1 MRTSFHILL
10 LFVSSSS
17 SNLIPNFPPPPTR
30 SFRRYLQHPSGV
42 IIPIEA
48 WPNDVNLNSVA
59 GKYEEEE
66 EWFGRDRNNVVGNED
81 PWYEEELEAQTNESE
96 LPSREMPLR
105 PRALVKDGTLG
116 LGLAKTAFQSL
127 RGDTAEKLELP
138 EDRKRLIE
146 LVRKLFKPKM
156 GSLITPGF
164 VERLLDQKIELSI
177 GSEKKSN
184 PNEKIKTESQPDK
197 DGAEEEA
204 GVAVGDGGQVGAVA
218 EGQVKQRQQPQPVLL
233 LLEGWLV
240 HV

>member
-10 LFVSSSS
+10 LCVSSSS
-17 SNLIPNFPPPPTR
+17 SNLIPNFPPTR

-42 IIPIEA
+42 IVPIEA

-66 EWFGRDRNNVVGNED
+66 EWFDRNNVVGNED
-81 PWYEEELEAQTNESE
+81 PWYEEEGEAQTNESE

-204 GVAVGDGGQVGAVA
+204 GVAVGDGGQVRAVA
-218 EGQVKQRQQPQPVLL
+218 EGQVKQHQQPQPVLL